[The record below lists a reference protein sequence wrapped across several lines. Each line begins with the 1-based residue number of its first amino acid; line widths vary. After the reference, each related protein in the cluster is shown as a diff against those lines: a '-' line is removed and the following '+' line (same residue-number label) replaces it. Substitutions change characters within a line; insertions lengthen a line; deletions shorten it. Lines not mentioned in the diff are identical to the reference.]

1 MARRL
6 HRWLRRSLLWLID
19 ARPLS
24 YGVMALG
31 ALLLVLAL
39 LGLGSCV
46 RGCVA
51 GGAGGSGRATSDA
64 GSAGE
69 VADVR
74 SWQLPASF
82 DAQLS
87 SRLQE
92 LGREDVRVAKALDN
106 LDAYAKVGNGGAYEQ
121 QKLLK
126 LAADDPAAIDFV
138 ADLPESY
145 PRARSEEYASGVTK
159 GVVPRLYQ
167 WDKRW
172 GYTEYCGRDFG
183 TTGCCPTSF
192 SMVYMA
198 VTGKTDVT
206 PGVAGELAQEL
217 DMVDDDAG
225 TYGDFIPTAAE
236 RYGLECREVGR
247 SVEVIKAELQ
257 SGHVLIANVG
267 PGDFTTAGH
276 FIVLTVWNADG
287 SVSIC
292 DPYSSVRSGQ
302 TWDPERL
309 VGQTM
314 RLHSF
319 KL

>member
-1 MARRL
+1 MPPRPQRMARRL

-46 RGCVA
+46 HGCVA

-198 VTGKTDVT
+198 VTGNRQRGTGGLHHGGPLHRAHGLERGRERVHLRPVLVGEVGTDLG
-206 PGVAGELAQEL
+206 PGAPGRP
-217 DMVDDDAG
+217 DDA
-225 TYGDFIPTAAE
+225 PA
-236 RYGLECREVGR
+236 
-247 SVEVIKAELQ
+247 
-257 SGHVLIANVG
+257 
-267 PGDFTTAGH
+267 
-276 FIVLTVWNADG
+276 
-287 SVSIC
+287 
-292 DPYSSVRSGQ
+292 
-302 TWDPERL
+302 
-309 VGQTM
+309 
-314 RLHSF
+314 
-319 KL
+319 

>member
-1 MARRL
+1 M
-6 HRWLRRSLLWLID
+6 
-19 ARPLS
+19 RPLS
-24 YGVMALG
+24 YGVLALAVL
-31 ALLLVLAL
+31 ALAVLALAL
-39 LGLGSCV
+39 LGAGSCARGCASGAV
-46 RGCVA
+46 RGQEA
-51 GGAGGSGRATSDA
+51 GIDA
-64 GSAGE
+64 AASQPEPDA
-69 VADVR
+69 R

-82 DAQLS
+82 DAGLS

-92 LGREDVRVAKALDN
+92 LGRSDARIAKALDN
-106 LDAYAKVGNGGAYEQ
+106 MDAYAKVGNGGAQEQ
-121 QKLLK
+121 EKLLK

-138 ADLPESY
+138 ADLPTSY
-145 PRARSEEYASGVTK
+145 PQAKSEAYASGVTR
-159 GVVPRLYQ
+159 GIVPRLYQ

-183 TTGCCPTSF
+183 TTGCCPTAF
-192 SMVYMA
+192 SMAYMA
-198 VTGKTDVT
+198 VTGKSDMT
-206 PGVAGELAQEL
+206 PGVAGELAKEL

-247 SVEVIKAELQ
+247 SVETIRSELQ
-257 SGHVLIANVG
+257 GGHVLIANMG

-276 FIVLTVWNADG
+276 FIVISGLNADG
-287 SVSIC
+287 SVLIC

-309 VGQTM
+309 VQQMM

-319 KL
+319 AL